1 MCGFTIRQMLKFSG
15 FLAVLMLMPGMVAQ
29 TQSLSGG
36 GSLVIVGGGLETDN
50 KAVFQEII
58 TRAGGA
64 EKAIFAVIPS
74 AGGAPVQSYVWFRSE
89 LIMYGVNPANIHL
102 IPIAMVDDDS
112 TASVNESEWK
122 NNGNDPELAALVIKC
137 TGIWFTGGDQL
148 RTVRML
154 YNPDGSRT
162 EVLKAVWEV
171 YSRGGMIGGTSAGAA
186 IMSGV
191 MIAAGTSLA
200 ALTGGIVTHFD
211 GADFPED
218 SALFV
223 TRGLGFFP
231 HGVVDQHFNQR
242 ARIGRL
248 ALLVSNPPPIHGTS
262 GNNMQNRRSKE
273 EHRQT
278 GPGSSSGSEKPTGS
292 TGKEMDMSTRTDH
305 KTIGFGIDENTAMIY
320 DAAGA
325 RMWVAG
331 AGGVTIVDPAMAEF
345 VNIKGLPMIRNLQIT
360 YLEEG
365 DAFDFMTGNVLPAPG
380 KSPITGRERYDDPFI
395 DQAGILAPGPKSFRE
410 LYTRDMADHKA
421 NDAIVT
427 LTRTSGKSGFRLTL
441 HKSVSFRGYSTTGE
455 GTVHGYMVSGISM
468 DIEPVRIA
476 VETIGP

>member
-1 MCGFTIRQMLKFSG
+1 MLKLSG
-15 FLAVLMLMPGMVAQ
+15 LLAVFMLMPEMVALA
-29 TQSLSGG
+29 QSRPG
-36 GSLVIVGGGLETDN
+36 GSLVIVGGGLEADN
-50 KAVFQEII
+50 KTVFQEMI

-89 LIMYGVNPANIHL
+89 LMMYGVNPANIHL
-102 IPIAMVDDDS
+102 IPIAMIDDDS

-122 NNGNDPELAALVIKC
+122 NNGNDPELATLIRKC

-154 YNPDGSRT
+154 YNPEGSRT

-186 IMSGV
+186 IMSEV
-191 MIAAGTSLA
+191 MIAAGTSIA
-200 ALTGGIVTHFD
+200 ALTGGIVTHYN
-211 GADFPED
+211 GNDFPED

-231 HGVVDQHFNQR
+231 HGVMDQHFNQR

-248 ALLVSNPPPIHGTS
+248 ALLVSNPPPIPGTS
-262 GNNMQNRRSKE
+262 GSSMQNQRPEE

-278 GPGSSSGSEKPTGS
+278 GPGSSSSSEKLKGS
-292 TGKEMDMSTRTDH
+292 TGKEMDKNTRRDRR
-305 KTIGFGIDENTAMIY
+305 TIGFGIDENTAMIY
-320 DAAGA
+320 DAAGE
-325 RMWVAG
+325 RMWVQG
-331 AGGVTIVDPAMAEF
+331 AGGVTIVDPVGAEF
-345 VNIKGLPMIRNLQIT
+345 VNLKGLPMIRNLQIT

-365 DAFDFMTGNVLPAPG
+365 DAFDFTTGTALPAPG
-380 KSPITGRERYDDPFI
+380 KSAIAGRERYDDPFI
-395 DQAGILAPGPKSFRE
+395 DQAGILDPGPKSFRE
-410 LYTRDMADHKA
+410 LYTRYMADHKSK
-421 NDAIVT
+421 DAIVT
-427 LTRTSGKSGFRLTL
+427 LTRTSVKSGFRLILRKTG
-441 HKSVSFRGYSTTGE
+441 SFRGYSTTGE
-455 GTVHGYMVSGISM
+455 GTGYGYMVSGISM